1 MGIEL
6 YNQQN
11 AVSDD
16 PYALVLKLYEGII
29 KYLSFAKSAINNG
42 DVENK
47 FIYINKSIEIFD
59 VFWLLGNIWEKCD
72 KEI

>member
-16 PYALVLKLYEGII
+16 PYVLVLKLYEGII
-29 KYLSFAKSAINNG
+29 KVFIICKKC
-42 DVENK
+42 NK
-47 FIYINKSIEIFD
+47 
-59 VFWLLGNIWEKCD
+59 
-72 KEI
+72 